1 MIDEDREFEEWLK
14 AGGVSDADRPD
25 RELPK
30 VIKTEEQIIREYR
43 EKSDYLLRSPE
54 LSDFDLE
61 EIEVREFVEW
71 VFEREVGN
79 QHHVQPFEDIQSQEY
94 QIWKRQVD
102 AFKDENKSLKRE
114 AMKDGVEYKKKELI
128 ERKPIDYKGY
138 ACWRYNPIIFYKDD
152 KDKPAHRLLLH
163 EDEETYSFLEGRKFA
178 LLSPVT
184 YVGHNNTT
192 KNARYLYA
200 FAFDLD
206 GVGIKQIRKVCKM
219 VRIGMAPMPNL
230 ITNSGHGLH
239 LYYLLE
245 NPVPLY
251 QENIVLLNKMKFGL
265 TNIIWNDHTST
276 LLTRQHQGVLQG
288 FRLPGTLTKFGERI
302 RTFHTIGSPKYTID
316 DLNNYL
322 DAYKLKPE
330 EVKQLYKQPHY
341 DPTGVT
347 REEAARRW
355 PEWYASKIVEGKRI
369 GKRWNIN
376 RAVYDWW
383 LNRLWTED
391 KNLQIHHRY
400 WSILTLVIYA
410 VKCNVPREEVLQDAY
425 DLVPRLDKLTETA
438 DNHFTTQDVDDA
450 MKAYDENYCT
460 WPIETIEN
468 TTLFRIDK
476 NRRNGRDKYTH
487 LKRVRVLQLVDYPN
501 GGWREGNGRKKATTE
516 NSKESKAVAAWRAAN
531 PESNNKSACARDTG
545 LDRKTVRKWWD
556 PQAESH
562 GGAQET
568 SSTKIHS
575 ARNQEKKGR
584 EKLELLESQQ
594 EIKPEIA
601 INMAKLFAPGS
612 EYAIE
617 GYTHDEVVA
626 IVTSGRWKKLGWDLR
641 Y

>member
-71 VFEREVGN
+71 IFERKVGN

-114 AMKDGVEYKKKELI
+114 ATKDGVEYKKKELI

-163 EDEETYSFLEGRKFA
+163 EDEETYSFLEGRQFA
-178 LLSPVT
+178 VLSPVT
-184 YVGHNNTT
+184 YVGRNNTT

-251 QENIVLLNKMKFGL
+251 QDNIVLLNKMKFGL

-302 RTFHTIGSPKYTID
+302 RTFHCRESEFYTID
-316 DLNNYL
+316 DLNGYL
-322 DAYKLKPE
+322 NAYKLKPE
-330 EVKQLYKQPHY
+330 EVKRLYKQPHY

-347 REEAARRW
+347 REEARRRW
-355 PEWYASKIVEGKRI
+355 PEWYAARIIEGKRVC
-369 GKRWNIN
+369 KKWDVN

-391 KNLQIHHRY
+391 DNLQVHHRY
-400 WSILTLVIYA
+400 WCILTLVIYA

-425 DLVPRLDKLTETA
+425 ELVPRFDKLTETE
-438 DNHFTTQDVDDA
+438 DNHFTTQDVEDA

-460 WPIETIEN
+460 WPIDTIET
-468 TTLFRIDK
+468 TTLFRIDR
-476 NRRNGRDKYTH
+476 NRRNGRDKHTH
-487 LKRVRVLQLVDYPN
+487 LKRARILQLVDYPD
-501 GGWREGNGRKKATTE
+501 GEWRNGNGRKP
-516 NSKESKAVAAWRAAN
+516 ESEKVAAWRAEN

-562 GGAQET
+562 DTAQET
-568 SSTKIHS
+568 SSAKIHS

-584 EKLELLESQQ
+584 EEVALESQQ
-594 EIKPEIA
+594 EVRAEIVV
-601 INMAKLFAPGS
+601 NMAKLFAPGS

-626 IVTSGRWKKLGWDLR
+626 IVTSGRWKKLGWDLGF
-641 Y
+641 

>member
-1 MIDEDREFEEWLK
+1 MIDDDREFEEWLK
-14 AGGVSDADRPD
+14 AGGASDADKP
-25 RELPK
+25 EVEQPK

-43 EKSDYLLRSPE
+43 EKSEYLLRSPE
-54 LSDFDLE
+54 LSEFDLE
-61 EIEVREFVEW
+61 EIDVREFIEW
-71 VFEREVGN
+71 IFERRVGDQN
-79 QHHVQPFEDIQSQEY
+79 HVLPFEDVQSREY
-94 QIWKRQVD
+94 QIWRKQ
-102 AFKDENKSLKRE
+102 
-114 AMKDGVEYKKKELI
+114 KKEG
-128 ERKPIDYKGY
+128 RDKIDYKGY
-138 ACWRYNPIIFYKDD
+138 ACWRYNPIVFYKDGKKNRHLVMLND
-152 KDKPAHRLLLH
+152 
-163 EDEETYSFLEGRKFA
+163 DERNLSFLEGRQFA

-184 YVGHNNTT
+184 YVGRNNTAS
-192 KNARYLYA
+192 NARYLYA

-239 LYYLLE
+239 LYYLLQ

-251 QENIVLLNKMKFGL
+251 QDNIVLLNKMKFGL

-276 LLTRQHQGVLQG
+276 LLSRQHQGVLQG

-302 RTFHTIGSPKYTID
+302 RTFHCRESEFYTID
-316 DLNNYL
+316 DLNGYL
-322 DAYKLKPE
+322 NAYKLKPE
-330 EVKQLYKQPHY
+330 EVKQLYKQPYY

-355 PEWYASKIVEGKRI
+355 PEWYASRIIEGKRV
-369 GKRWNIN
+369 GKKWNIN
-376 RAVYDWW
+376 RSVYDWW

-391 KNLQIHHRY
+391 DNLQVHHRY
-400 WSILTLVIYA
+400 WCILTLVIYA

-425 DLVPRLDKLTETA
+425 ELVPRLDKLTETE

-468 TTLFRIDK
+468 TTLFRIDR
-476 NRRNGRDKYTH
+476 NRRNGIEQNLHLMLARQRRDTI
-487 LKRVRVLQLVDYPN
+487 RIVRKQGKWDA
-501 GGWREGNGRKKATTE
+501 GNGRKIQAGK
-516 NSKESKAVAAWRAAN
+516 VAAWRAEH

-545 LDRKTVRKWWD
+545 LHRNTVSKWWN
-556 PQAESH
+556 PQTEICDTQGTNLA
-562 GGAQET
+562 
-568 SSTKIHS
+568 KVHS
-575 ARNQEKKGR
+575 VHKQEKEGR
-584 EKLELLESQQ
+584 EGVELQSQQ
-594 EIKPEIA
+594 EVKPEIA
-601 INMAKLFAPGS
+601 VNMAKLFAPGS

>member
-14 AGGVSDADRPD
+14 AGGASDADRP
-25 RELPK
+25 EVEQPK

-43 EKSDYLLRSPE
+43 EKSEYLLRSPE

-61 EIEVREFVEW
+61 EIDVREFIAW
-71 VFEREVGN
+71 IFERRVGHQN
-79 QHHVQPFEDIQSQEY
+79 HVQPFEDVQSREY
-94 QIWKRQVD
+94 QIWRKQ
-102 AFKDENKSLKRE
+102 
-114 AMKDGVEYKKKELI
+114 KKEG
-128 ERKPIDYKGY
+128 RDKIDYKGY
-138 ACWRYNPIIFYKDD
+138 ACWRYNPIVFYKDGNKNRHLVMLND
-152 KDKPAHRLLLH
+152 
-163 EDEETYSFLEGRKFA
+163 DERNLSFLEGRQFA

-184 YVGHNNTT
+184 YVGRNNTAS
-192 KNARYLYA
+192 NARYLYA

-251 QENIVLLNKMKFGL
+251 QDNIVLLNKMKFGL

-276 LLTRQHQGVLQG
+276 LLTRQHQGVTQG

-302 RTFHTIGSPKYTID
+302 RAFHSMEAPMYTIE
-316 DLNNYL
+316 DLNGYL
-322 DAYKLKPE
+322 NAYKLKPE

-341 DPTGVT
+341 KPTGVT

-355 PEWYASKIVEGKRI
+355 PEWYASRIVEGKRV
-369 GKRWNIN
+369 GKKWNIN
-376 RAVYDWW
+376 RSVYDWW

-391 KNLQIHHRY
+391 DNLQVHHRY
-400 WSILTLVIYA
+400 WCILTLVIYA

-425 DLVPRLDKLTETA
+425 ELVPRLDKLTETE

-450 MKAYDENYCT
+450 MKAYDENYCK
-460 WPIETIEN
+460 WPIETIET

-476 NRRNGRDKYTH
+476 NRRNGRDKYAH
-487 LKRVRVLQLVDYPN
+487 LKRARVLQLVDYPD
-501 GGWREGNGRKKATTE
+501 GEWRKGNGRKIQADK
-516 NSKESKAVAAWRAAN
+516 VAAWRAEN
-531 PESNNKSACARDTG
+531 PESNNKSACARETG
-545 LDRKTVRKWWD
+545 LDRKTVRKWWN
-556 PQAESH
+556 PQTEVCDTQGTNLS
-562 GGAQET
+562 
-568 SSTKIHS
+568 KVHS
-575 ARNQEKKGR
+575 VHKQEKEGR
-584 EKLELLESQQ
+584 EGVELQSQQ
-594 EIKPEIA
+594 GTKPEIA
-601 INMAKLFAPGS
+601 VNMAKLFAPGS
-612 EYAIE
+612 EYTVE

-626 IVTSGRWKKLGWDLR
+626 IVTSGRWKGLGWNLR